1 MECDANND
9 HKKYRRRRLIGD
21 EEREEGT
28 MLIVLSLGNLQNF
41 YETYP
46 MVIFASLAKE
56 KNDRDINLGII
67 SCA

>member
-9 HKKYRRRRLIGD
+9 HRQYRRRQLIGD
-21 EEREEGT
+21 EEREEGIT
-28 MLIVLSLGNLQNF
+28 LIVLSLGNLQNF

-46 MVIFASLAKE
+46 IGIFASLAKE